1 MMNGRLFLTAAA
13 LLLAGCSKSSQPD
26 TPLRDTPISVN
37 VLLPEILT
45 RAGYGSNLPTL
56 FYLSIDQS
64 GDNYDYTNVVMKLEE
79 GAWVAYE
86 SDEET
91 AAKKQLLWEGTP
103 TNIKVTAATF
113 SLDYTTT
120 SPSYTLSAS
129 ADQSTDAKVKESD
142 HLCYFNTDVYPST
155 EGISIEFGH
164 IMSKLKIT
172 LTLGTEYEDATDN
185 PISSVAV
192 FGSNIKGTYDL
203 MPLTSIIPGQNSE
216 GVVVGGGGN
225 VIVDVTKWSSQSE
238 NSIIKSCPL
247 TYTSS
252 TATSPTAT
260 YEAILIPQT
269 IEADN
274 FGVEILIGDK
284 TYEWKSA
291 AAVIL
296 EEGKEYTLELTAG
309 KNKVSG
315 SSFTAST
322 WGSGTGISS
331 ATE

>member
-1 MMNGRLFLTAAA
+1 MKRIIYFAA
-13 LLLAGCSKSSQPD
+13 LVALLAGCSKISQSD

-45 RAGYGSNLPTL
+45 RAGYGSDTPTL

-64 GDNYDYTNVVMKLEE
+64 GTNYDYTNVVMKFEE

-86 SDEET
+86 SAEET
-91 AAKKQLLWEGTP
+91 ATKQLLWEGSSGNVT
-103 TNIKVTAATF
+103 VTAATF
-113 SLDYTTT
+113 SLSY
-120 SPSYTLSAS
+120 SSAAPSYELSAL
-129 ADQSTDAKVKESD
+129 ADQSTDANVKASD
-142 HLCYFNTDVYPST
+142 HLCYYSNSVQPST
-155 EGISIEFGH
+155 AGINISFGH

-172 LTLGTEYEDATDN
+172 LKLGTEYEDATDN

-192 FGSNIKGTYDL
+192 FGSNIKGTYSPIIQSSISSQSNSGSFS
-203 MPLTSIIPGQNSE
+203 PLPNPIT
-216 GVVVGGGGN
+216 
-225 VIVDVTKWSSQSE
+225 IVRWSSQSE

-291 AAVIL
+291 AEVEL
-296 EEGKEYTLELTAG
+296 EEGYEYTLELTAG
-309 KNKVSG
+309 KDKVSG
-315 SSFTAST
+315 SSFTANT

>member
-45 RAGYGSNLPTL
+45 RAGYGSDLPTL
-56 FYLSIDQS
+56 FYLSIDQL
-64 GDNYDYTNVVMKLEE
+64 GTKYDYTNVVMKFEE

-238 NSIIKSCPL
+238 NSIIKTCPPGS
-247 TYTSS
+247 YSS
-252 TATSPTAT
+252 LTAT

-274 FGVEILIGDK
+274 FVVEILIGDK

-291 AAVIL
+291 AAVKL

-309 KNKVSG
+309 KVKVSG
-315 SSFTAST
+315 SSFSAST